1 MAKNNAEVYGV
12 DSNIEFVIG
21 DYTCLAP
28 HFRADAVFLSP
39 PWGGPDYLKQEKFD
53 INEMPLNGTD
63 LFKLTEKITKNI
75 GYFLPRNT
83 DASQL
88 TQLAGPGESC
98 EIEQNFL
105 YDKLK
110 TITAYYGKLV
120 WVEEENNNDNE
131 QNADETKNT

>member
-39 PWGGPDYLKQEKFD
+39 PWGGPEYLQQEKFD
-53 INEMPLNGTD
+53 INAMPLNGTD
-63 LFKLTEKITKNI
+63 LFRLTEKITKNI

-88 TQLAGPGESC
+88 TVLAGPGESC

-110 TITAYYGKLV
+110 TITAYFGKLV
-120 WVEEENNNDNE
+120 WIEEEANNDE
-131 QNADETKNT
+131 AVADETNEM

>member
-12 DSNIEFVIG
+12 DSHVEFIIG

-28 HFRADAVFLSP
+28 HMRADAVFLSP

-53 INEMPLNGTD
+53 LTQMPLDGIK
-63 LFKLTEKITKNI
+63 LFKLTEHITKNI

-88 TQLAGPGESC
+88 TQLAAPGESC

-120 WVEEENNNDNE
+120 WVEDNTNDD
-131 QNADETKNT
+131 ADKEKKIKCK